1 MDDSIF
7 DVDSVKQEIA
17 KEEVIEQAQSSGDY
31 GPIYG
36 SEDWAD
42 FVMSQF
48 QKGEVFDNDGL
59 TTVSC
64 AGLRRVAQKL
74 LGSIV
79 VSEPSHVFPAS
90 GEGAGRATVA
100 WRVVIDWMGSGQ
112 LRTFGDVAGVWYG
125 NTDPMFADYPEATA
139 ATRAEGRAL
148 RKALGVKC
156 VSSEEVPR
164 NRDQVKQI
172 KDQRM
177 SVSQGKAK
185 EGNWEGDS
193 MISDFQINF
202 IHSKC
207 KQLDMDVAYFMNMD
221 SDNNLLAP
229 LKSPKAFTK
238 SEAVEIL
245 KRLNHFQQN
254 RDEIDRDK
262 IKPYSE

>member
-7 DVDSVKQEIA
+7 DVDSVKQEID
-17 KEEVIEQAQSSGDY
+17 KEKVIEQAQRSGDY

-36 SEDWAD
+36 SEDWAE

-74 LGSIV
+74 LGNII

-164 NRDQVKQI
+164 NRNQVKQI
-172 KDQRM
+172 KEQRM
-177 SVSQGKAK
+177 AVKQGQEN
-185 EGNWEGDS
+185 EGNWDGED
-193 MISDFQINF
+193 MISEFQINF
-202 IHSKC
+202 MKTKC
-207 KQLDMDVAYFMNMD
+207 KQLDMNVVAFMN
-221 SDNNLLAP
+221 SDENQDPNSKIKTP
-229 LKSPKAFTK
+229 DKFTK
-238 SEAVEIL
+238 NEAVEVL
-245 KRLNHFQQN
+245 KRLNYLQQN
-254 RDEIDRDK
+254 REEINREK
-262 IKPYSE
+262 IGPYSD